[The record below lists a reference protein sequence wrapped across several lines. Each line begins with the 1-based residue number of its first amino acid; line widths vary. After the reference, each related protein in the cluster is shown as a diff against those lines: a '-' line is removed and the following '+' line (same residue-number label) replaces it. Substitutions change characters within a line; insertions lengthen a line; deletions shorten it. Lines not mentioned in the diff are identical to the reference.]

1 MKKEIT
7 VKYFSTNNSDLRYSF
22 KEAVIKGLAPDKGL
36 FFPVSIPKLGTDF
49 FKRLPG
55 LSLPEIGFEV
65 ARHFV
70 GDDIS
75 DADLK
80 KITEEVLNFPIP
92 VVPIEDGVC
101 TLELFHGPTCAF
113 KDVGARF
120 MSRCLSAFAKQNQ
133 EAVTILVATS
143 GDTGS
148 AVANGFLGV
157 EGVDVVILYPA
168 GKVSK
173 IQEQQL
179 TTMGQNITA
188 LEVDGTFDD
197 CQALVKTAFGDDDL
211 NAKLS
216 LTSANSINIARLLPQ
231 SFYYFYAWAQLQ
243 PTDKKVVF
251 SVPSGNY
258 GNLTGGLLA
267 KQMGLPIDSF
277 IASANINKVVPDYLN
292 TGKYEPKASVQTISN
307 AMDVGAPS
315 NFARMMELY
324 QEKHSDIIK
333 DVKGVWFSDEE
344 TEDAIAD
351 VYNRTKYIL
360 DPHGAVGYLGLKKYL
375 NKESE
380 VGIFLETAH
389 PAKFKDTVEKVLN
402 TKIKVPDYLQECLGK
417 EKKSILISKEFS
429 EFKSFLLL
437 K

>member
-1 MKKEIT
+1 
-7 VKYFSTNNSDLRYSF
+7 VKYFSTNNPEIRYSF
-22 KEAVIKGLAPDKGL
+22 KEAVIKGLAPDNGL
-36 FFPVSIPKLGTDF
+36 FFPVSIPKLGTEF
-49 FKRLPG
+49 FKRLPD
-55 LSLPEIGFEV
+55 LSMAEIGFEV
-65 ARHFV
+65 AKHFV
-70 GDDIS
+70 GDDI
-75 DADLK
+75 ADSELK
-80 KITEEVLNFPIP
+80 KITEEVFNFPIP
-92 VVPIEDGVC
+92 VVPIEEGVS

-120 MSRCLSAFAKQNQ
+120 MSRCLGAFAKKDQ
-133 EAVTILVATS
+133 EEVTILVATS

-157 EGVDVVILYPA
+157 KGVNVIILYPA

-197 CQALVKTAFGDDDL
+197 CQALVKRAFGDDDL
-211 NAKLS
+211 NAKLN

-243 PTDKKVVF
+243 PTAKKVIF

-277 IASANINKVVPDYLN
+277 IASANRNKVVPDYLD
-292 TGKYEPKASVQTISN
+292 TGKYEPKASVQTLSN

-324 QEKHSDIIK
+324 QENHAEISKDI
-333 DVKGVWFSDEE
+333 KGAWFSDEE
-344 TEDAIAD
+344 TEEAIAT
-351 VYNRTKYIL
+351 VYAKDKYVL
-360 DPHGAVGYLGLKKYL
+360 DPHGAVGYLGLKKYI
-375 NKESE
+375 NTQTE
-380 VGIFLETAH
+380 VGVFLETAH
-389 PAKFKDTVEKVLN
+389 PAKFKDTVEKVLSIEI
-402 TKIKVPDYLQECLGK
+402 KIPDYLKECLGK
-417 EKKSILISKEFS
+417 EKKSISMSSDFAN
-429 EFKSFLLL
+429 FKSFLLG

>member
-1 MKKEIT
+1 M
-7 VKYFSTNNSDLRYSF
+7 KYFSTNNKDIRYSF
-22 KEAVIKGLAPDKGL
+22 KEAVIKGLAPDNGL
-36 FFPVSIPKLGTDF
+36 FFPVSIPKLDDEF
-49 FKRLPG
+49 FQRLTE
-55 LSLPEIGFEV
+55 LSLPEIGYEV
-65 ARHFV
+65 AKLFV

-75 DADLK
+75 DSDLK
-80 KITEEVLNFPIP
+80 KITKEVLNFPIP
-92 VVPIEDGVC
+92 VVPIEDGVN

-120 MSRCLSAFAKQNQ
+120 MSRCLSAFAKQDQ
-133 EAVTILVATS
+133 EEVTILVATS

-157 EGVDVVILYPA
+157 EGVKVIILYPA

-197 CQALVKTAFGDDDL
+197 CQALVKTAFGDADL
-211 NAKLS
+211 NVELS

-258 GNLTGGLLA
+258 GNITGGLLA

-277 IASANINKVVPDYLN
+277 IASANTNKVVPDYLSS
-292 TGKYEPKASVQTISN
+292 GKYEPKASVQTISN

-324 QEKHSDIIK
+324 QEKHFDIIK
-333 DVKGVWFSDEE
+333 DVKGAWFSDKE
-344 TEDAIAD
+344 TQEAIAD
-351 VYNRTKYIL
+351 VYSRNKYIL
-360 DPHGAVGYLGLKKYL
+360 DPHGAVGYLGLKRYL
-375 NKESE
+375 NTEDE
-380 VGIFLETAH
+380 VGVFLETAH

-402 TKIKVPDYLQECLGK
+402 IEIRVPDYLQECLGK
-417 EKKSILISKEFS
+417 EKKSILISKDFS

>member
-1 MKKEIT
+1 M
-7 VKYFSTNNSDLRYSF
+7 KYFSTNNKDIRYSF
-22 KEAVIKGLAPDKGL
+22 KEAVIKGLAPDNGL
-36 FFPVSIPKLGTDF
+36 FFPVSIPKLEDEF
-49 FKRLPG
+49 FQRLTE
-55 LSLPEIGFEV
+55 LSLPEIGYEV
-65 ARHFV
+65 AKHFV

-75 DADLK
+75 DSDLRE
-80 KITEEVLNFPIP
+80 ITEEVLNFPIP
-92 VVPIEDGVC
+92 VVPIEDGVN

-133 EAVTILVATS
+133 EEVTILVATS

-157 EGVDVVILYPA
+157 EGVKVIILYPA

-197 CQALVKTAFGDDDL
+197 CQALVKTAFGDADL
-211 NAKLS
+211 NAELS

-277 IASANINKVVPDYLN
+277 IASANTNKVVPDYLSS
-292 TGKYEPKASVQTISN
+292 GKYEPKASVQTISN

-324 QEKHSDIIK
+324 QEKHFDIVK
-333 DVKGVWFSDEE
+333 DVKGAWFSDEE
-344 TEDAIAD
+344 TQEAIAD
-351 VYNRTKYIL
+351 VYSRNKYIL
-360 DPHGAVGYLGLKKYL
+360 DPHGAVGYLGLKRYL
-375 NKESE
+375 NTDSE
-380 VGIFLETAH
+380 VGVFLETAH

-402 TKIKVPDYLQECLGK
+402 TEIRVPDYLQQCLGK
-417 EKKSILISKEFS
+417 EKKSILISKDFS

>member
-1 MKKEIT
+1 M
-7 VKYFSTNNSDLRYSF
+7 KYFSTNNKDIRYSF
-22 KEAVIKGLAPDKGL
+22 KEAVIKGLAPDNGL
-36 FFPVSIPKLGTDF
+36 FFPVSIPKLNDEF
-49 FKRLPG
+49 FQRLTE
-55 LSLPEIGFEV
+55 LSLPEIGYEV
-65 ARHFV
+65 AKHFV

-75 DADLK
+75 DSDLK
-80 KITEEVLNFPIP
+80 KITEEVLNFKIP
-92 VVPIEDGVC
+92 VVAIEDGIN

-133 EAVTILVATS
+133 KEVTILVATS

-157 EGVDVVILYPA
+157 EGVKVIILYPA

-211 NAKLS
+211 NMELN

-231 SFYYFYAWAQLQ
+231 SFYYFHAWAQLQ
-243 PTDKKVVF
+243 PTSKKVVF

-292 TGKYEPKASVQTISN
+292 SGKYEPKASVQTISN

-324 QEKHSDIIK
+324 QENHADITKDIK
-333 DVKGVWFSDEE
+333 GAWFSDEE
-344 TEDAIAD
+344 TQEAIAD
-351 VYNRTKYIL
+351 LYSRNKYIL
-360 DPHGAVGYLGLKKYL
+360 DPHGAVGYLGLKRYL
-375 NKESE
+375 NTKSE
-380 VGIFLETAH
+380 VGVFLETAH

-402 TKIKVPDYLQECLGK
+402 TEIKVPDYLQECLGK
-417 EKKSILISKEFS
+417 EKKSILISKNFS
-429 EFKSFLLL
+429 DFKSFLLL

>member
-1 MKKEIT
+1 M
-7 VKYFSTNNSDLRYSF
+7 KYFSTNNTEIRYSF

-36 FFPVSIPKLGTDF
+36 FFPVSIPKLEADF
-49 FKRLPG
+49 YKRLPG

-80 KITEEVLNFPIP
+80 EITEEVLNFPIP
-92 VVPIEDGVC
+92 VVPIEDGVN

-120 MSRCLSAFAKQNQ
+120 MSRCLSAFAKQDQ
-133 EAVTILVATS
+133 EEVTILVATS

-157 EGVDVVILYPA
+157 VGVNVIILYPA

-231 SFYYFYAWAQLQ
+231 SFYYFFAWAQLQ

-324 QEKHSDIIK
+324 HEKHSDIIK

-344 TEDAIAD
+344 TQDAIAD

-375 NKESE
+375 NTESE
-380 VGIFLETAH
+380 VGVFLETAH

-402 TKIKVPDYLQECLGK
+402 TEIKVPDYLQECLGK

-429 EFKSFLLL
+429 DFKSFLLL

>member
-1 MKKEIT
+1 M
-7 VKYFSTNNSDLRYSF
+7 KYFSTNNTEIRYSF

-36 FFPVSIPKLGTDF
+36 FFPVSIPKLEDDF

-65 ARHFV
+65 ARYFV

-80 KITEEVLNFPIP
+80 KITEEVFNFPIP
-92 VVPIEDGVC
+92 VVPIEEGVN

-120 MSRCLSAFAKQNQ
+120 MSRCLSAFAKRDQ
-133 EAVTILVATS
+133 EDVTILVATS

-157 EGVDVVILYPA
+157 EGVNVIILYPA

-243 PTDKKVVF
+243 PSDKKVVF

-292 TGKYEPKASVQTISN
+292 TGNYEPKASVQTISN

-324 QEKHSDIIK
+324 HENHAEIIK
-333 DVKGVWFSDEE
+333 DVKGAWFSDEQ
-344 TEDAIAD
+344 TEQAMAD
-351 VYNRTKYIL
+351 VYSRTKYIL
-360 DPHGAVGYLGLKKYL
+360 DPHGSVGYLGLKKYL
-375 NKESE
+375 NTESE

-402 TKIKVPDYLQECLGK
+402 VEIKIPDYLKECLGK
-417 EKKSILISKEFS
+417 EKKSILICKDFKA
-429 EFKSFLLL
+429 FKSFLLH

>member
-1 MKKEIT
+1 M
-7 VKYFSTNNSDLRYSF
+7 KYFSTNNKDIRYSF
-22 KEAVIKGLAPDKGL
+22 KEAVIKGLAPDNGL
-36 FFPVSIPKLGTDF
+36 FFPVSIPKLEDEF
-49 FKRLPG
+49 FQRLTE
-55 LSLPEIGFEV
+55 LSLPEIGYEV
-65 ARHFV
+65 AKHFV

-75 DADLK
+75 DSDLRE
-80 KITEEVLNFPIP
+80 ITKEVLNFPIP
-92 VVPIEDGVC
+92 VVPIEDGVN

-133 EAVTILVATS
+133 EEVTILVATS

-157 EGVDVVILYPA
+157 EGVKVIILYPA

-197 CQALVKTAFGDDDL
+197 CQVLVKTAFGDTDL
-211 NAKLS
+211 NAELS

-277 IASANINKVVPDYLN
+277 IASANTNKVVPDYLSS
-292 TGKYEPKASVQTISN
+292 GKYEPKASVQTISN

-324 QEKHSDIIK
+324 QEKHFDIVK
-333 DVKGVWFSDEE
+333 DVKGAWFSDEE
-344 TEDAIAD
+344 TQEAIAD
-351 VYNRTKYIL
+351 VYSRNKYIL
-360 DPHGAVGYLGLKKYL
+360 DPHGAVGYLGLKRYL
-375 NKESE
+375 NTDSE
-380 VGIFLETAH
+380 VGVFLETAH

-402 TKIKVPDYLQECLGK
+402 TEIRVPDYLQQCLGK
-417 EKKSILISKEFS
+417 EKKSILISKDFS

>member
-1 MKKEIT
+1 M
-7 VKYFSTNNSDLRYSF
+7 KYFSTNNKEMRYSF
-22 KEAVIKGLAPDKGL
+22 KEAVIKGLAPDNGL
-36 FFPVSIPKLGTDF
+36 FFPVSIPNLGDDF
-49 FKRLPG
+49 FKRLPT

-75 DADLK
+75 DADLQ

-92 VVPIEDGVC
+92 VVPIEEGVN

-120 MSRCLSAFAKQNQ
+120 MSRCLSAFAKQDQ
-133 EAVTILVATS
+133 EVVTILVATS

-157 EGVDVVILYPA
+157 AGVNVIILYPA

-197 CQALVKTAFGDDDL
+197 CQALVKTAFGDNDL
-211 NAKLS
+211 NAKLN

-243 PTDKKVVF
+243 PTTKKVVF

-277 IASANINKVVPDYLN
+277 IAAANTNKVVPDYLN
-292 TGKYEPKASVQTISN
+292 TGEYEPKASVQTISN

-324 QEKHSDIIK
+324 QENHASIIK
-333 DVKGVWFSDEE
+333 DVKGAWFSDEQ
-344 TEDAIAD
+344 TQVAILD
-351 VYNRTKYIL
+351 VYNRSNYIL

-375 NKESE
+375 NKENE
-380 VGIFLETAH
+380 VGVFLETAH
-389 PAKFKDTVEKVLN
+389 PAKFKDTVEKVLH
-402 TKIKVPDYLQECLGK
+402 TEISVPSYLQECLGK
-417 EKKSILISKEFS
+417 EKKSILISKDFLD
-429 EFKSFLLL
+429 FKSFLLL

>member
-1 MKKEIT
+1 M
-7 VKYFSTNNSDLRYSF
+7 KYFSTNNTDIRYSF

-36 FFPVSIPKLGTDF
+36 FFPVSIPKLEDDF

-65 ARHFV
+65 ARHFI

-75 DADLK
+75 DTDLR

-92 VVPIEDGVC
+92 VVPVEDGVN

-120 MSRCLSAFAKQNQ
+120 MSRCLSAFAKQDQ
-133 EAVTILVATS
+133 EEVTILVATS

-157 EGVDVVILYPA
+157 EGVNVIILYPA

-277 IASANINKVVPDYLN
+277 VASANINKVVPDYLS

-333 DVKGVWFSDEE
+333 DVRGACFSDME
-344 TEDAIAD
+344 TQDAIAD
-351 VYNRTKYIL
+351 VYNRNKYIL

-375 NKESE
+375 NTESE
-380 VGIFLETAH
+380 VGVFLETAH
-389 PAKFKDTVEKVLN
+389 PAKFKETVEKVLD
-402 TKIKVPDYLQECLGK
+402 IEIQVPNYLQECLGK
-417 EKKSILISKEFS
+417 EKKSILINKEFS
-429 EFKSFLLL
+429 DFKSFLLL

>member
-1 MKKEIT
+1 M
-7 VKYFSTNNSDLRYSF
+7 KYFSTNNTDIRYSF
-22 KEAVIKGLAPDKGL
+22 KDAVIKGLAPDKGL
-36 FFPVSIPKLGTDF
+36 FFPVSIPKLEDDF

-75 DADLK
+75 NADLK

-92 VVPIEDGVC
+92 VVPIEDGVN

-120 MSRCLSAFAKQNQ
+120 MSRCLSAFAKQDQ
-133 EAVTILVATS
+133 EDVTILVATS

-157 EGVDVVILYPA
+157 KAVNVVILYPA

-243 PTDKKVVF
+243 PSDKKVVF

-277 IASANINKVVPDYLN
+277 IASANINKVVPDYLH
-292 TGKYEPKASVQTISN
+292 TGKYEPKDSVQTISN

-324 QEKHSDIIK
+324 QENHADIIK
-333 DVKGVWFSDEE
+333 DVKGAWFSDEQ
-344 TEDAIAD
+344 TQDAIAD

-360 DPHGAVGYLGLKKYL
+360 DPHGSVGYLGLKKYL
-375 NKESE
+375 NTKSE
-380 VGIFLETAH
+380 VGVFLETAH

-402 TKIKVPDYLQECLGK
+402 IEIRVPDYLQECLGK
-417 EKKSILISKEFS
+417 EKKSILISKDFS
-429 EFKSFLLL
+429 DFKSFLLL

>member
-1 MKKEIT
+1 M
-7 VKYFSTNNSDLRYSF
+7 KYFSTNNSDLRYSF
-22 KEAVIKGLAPDKGL
+22 KEAVIKGLAPDNGL
-36 FFPVSIPKLGTDF
+36 FFPVSIPKLEDDF

-65 ARHFV
+65 AKHFV

-92 VVPIEDGVC
+92 VVQVEEGVN

-133 EAVTILVATS
+133 EEVTILVATS

-157 EGVDVVILYPA
+157 EGVNVVILYPA

-243 PTDKKVVF
+243 PNSKKVVF

-324 QEKHSDIIK
+324 QEKHSDISK

-344 TEDAIAD
+344 TEGAIAD

-375 NKESE
+375 NTERE
-380 VGIFLETAH
+380 VGVFLETAH

-402 TKIKVPDYLQECLGK
+402 IEVKVPDYLQECLGK
-417 EKKSILISKEFS
+417 EKKSILISKYFS
-429 EFKSFLLL
+429 DFKSFLLL

>member
-1 MKKEIT
+1 M
-7 VKYFSTNNSDLRYSF
+7 KYFSTNNKELRYSF

-36 FFPVSIPKLGTDF
+36 FFPVEIPKLSNQF
-49 FKRLPG
+49 FNDLPNKN
-55 LSLPEIGFEV
+55 LAEIGFEI
-65 ARHFV
+65 ARYFV
-70 GDDIS
+70 GEDIS
-75 DADLK
+75 EKELK
-80 KITEEVLNFPIP
+80 KISKEVFNFPIP
-92 VVPIEDGVC
+92 LVKVEEGVYV
-101 TLELFHGPTCAF
+101 LELFHGPTCAF

-120 MSRCLSAFAKQNQ
+120 MSRCLSAFAK
-133 EAVTILVATS
+133 ESKKEITILVATS

-157 EGVDVVILYPA
+157 EGVNVIILYPK
-168 GKVSK
+168 GKVSH

-188 LEVDGTFDD
+188 LEVEGTFDD
-197 CQALVKTAFGDDDL
+197 CQALVKEAFADIEL
-211 NAKLS
+211 NEKYK

-243 PTDKKVVF
+243 EKNKKIIV

-267 KQMGLPIDSF
+267 KQMGLPIHNF
-277 IASANINKVVPDYLN
+277 VAAANRNKIVPDYLVS
-292 TGKYEPKASVQTISN
+292 GKYKPKPSVQTISN

-315 NFARMMELY
+315 NFSRMMEIY
-324 QEKHSDIIK
+324 KENYSDAIK
-333 DVKGVWFSDEE
+333 DLKGAWYSDDETKGVMKEVFDRESY
-344 TEDAIAD
+344 
-351 VYNRTKYIL
+351 VL

-375 NKESE
+375 NKKKE

-389 PAKFKDTVEKVLN
+389 PAKFKDTVEKVIE
-402 TKIKVPDYLQECLGK
+402 KEVEIPKYLQECLKK
-417 EKKSILISKEFS
+417 EKKSIVIGKEFKT
-429 EFKSFLLL
+429 FKNYLL

>member
-1 MKKEIT
+1 M
-7 VKYFSTNNSDLRYSF
+7 KYFSTNNTELRYSF

-36 FFPVSIPKLGTDF
+36 FFPVSIPKLSDAF
-49 FKRLPG
+49 FKNLPN

-65 ARHFV
+65 AKHFV

-75 DADLK
+75 DANLRE
-80 KITEEVLNFPIP
+80 ITEEVLNFPIP
-92 VVPIEDGVC
+92 VVPVEEGIS

-120 MSRCLSAFAKQNQ
+120 MSRCLSAFAKKSQ
-133 EAVTILVATS
+133 EDVTILVATS

-157 EGVDVVILYPA
+157 EGVQVIILYPA

-197 CQALVKTAFGDDDL
+197 CQALVKTAFADKEL
-211 NAKLS
+211 NEKLN

-231 SFYYFYAWAQLQ
+231 SFYYFYAWAQMQ
-243 PTDKKVVF
+243 PTNKKLVF

-267 KQMGLPIDSF
+267 KQMGLPIHSF
-277 IASANINKVVPDYLN
+277 VAAANKNKVVPDYLAS
-292 TGKYEPKASVQTISN
+292 GKYEPKASVQTISN

-315 NFARMMELY
+315 NFARMMEMY
-324 QEKHSDIIK
+324 QDRHADVIK
-333 DVKGVWFSDEE
+333 DVNGAWYTDEE
-344 TEDAIAD
+344 TEEAMLD

-360 DPHGAVGYLGLKKYL
+360 DPHGAVAYLGLKKYL
-375 NKESE
+375 NVKDEL
-380 VGIFLETAH
+380 GIFLETAH
-389 PAKFKDTVEKVLN
+389 PAKFKDTVEAVLN
-402 TKIKVPDYLQECLGK
+402 TEIKIPDYLQECLGK
-417 EKKSILISKEFS
+417 KKLSFLISKEFND
-429 EFKSFLLL
+429 FKAYLL
-437 K
+437 KID

>member
-7 VKYFSTNNSDLRYSF
+7 VKYFSTNNTEIRYSF
-22 KEAVIKGLAPDKGL
+22 KEAVIKGLAPDNGL
-36 FFPVSIPKLGTDF
+36 FFPVSIPKLEDDF
-49 FKRLPG
+49 FKRLPE

-92 VVPIEDGVC
+92 VVPIEDGVN

-120 MSRCLSAFAKQNQ
+120 MSRCLSAFAKQDQ
-133 EAVTILVATS
+133 DEVTILVATS

-157 EGVDVVILYPA
+157 EGVNVVILYPA

-197 CQALVKTAFGDDDL
+197 CQALVKTAFGDADL

-324 QEKHSDIIK
+324 QEKHADIIK
-333 DVKGVWFSDEE
+333 DVKGAWFSDEE
-344 TEDAIAD
+344 TQAAIAD
-351 VYNRTKYIL
+351 VYNRNKYIL

-375 NKESE
+375 NTESE
-380 VGIFLETAH
+380 VGVFLETAH

-402 TKIKVPDYLQECLGK
+402 TEIRVPDYLQECLGK
-417 EKKSILISKEFS
+417 EKKSILISKDFS
-429 EFKSFLLL
+429 AFKSFLLL